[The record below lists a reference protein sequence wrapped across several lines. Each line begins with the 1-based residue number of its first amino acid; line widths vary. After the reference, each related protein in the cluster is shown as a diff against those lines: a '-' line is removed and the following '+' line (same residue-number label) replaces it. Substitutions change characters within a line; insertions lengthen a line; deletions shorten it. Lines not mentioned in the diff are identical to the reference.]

1 MSPQRPIL
9 AIHAPRA
16 LQSKCLEQLRHM
28 FGRLHFLQDRFYSPV
43 GANEDRG
50 RDDGLGR
57 PSLRTEQ
64 ADFRHSALQLVVTF
78 EKISRRIHCS
88 FRHYQWL
95 TLVSKAANRLRA
107 KIVGLRTWVALHR
120 TESRGHFGAVSF
132 ILLFV
137 VSTFLPPLAPRA
149 LPRFCATME
158 ALSPFGHGSSD
169 PLRIMNAVPFP
180 NRDP

>member
-1 MSPQRPIL
+1 MGKL
-9 AIHAPRA
+9 VVMAPEVIA
-16 LQSKCLEQLRHM
+16 PMEGIS
-28 FGRLHFLQDRFYSPV
+28 
-43 GANEDRG
+43 DRG

-107 KIVGLRTWVALHR
+107 KIESLRTWVALHR
-120 TESRGHFGAVSF
+120 TESRGHCGAVSF

-158 ALSPFGHGSSD
+158 ALSPFGLGSSN
-169 PLRIMNAVPFP
+169 PLRS
-180 NRDP
+180 

>member
-1 MSPQRPIL
+1 M
-9 AIHAPRA
+9 
-16 LQSKCLEQLRHM
+16 
-28 FGRLHFLQDRFYSPV
+28 
-43 GANEDRG
+43 
-50 RDDGLGR
+50 DDGGR

-64 ADFRHSALQLVVTF
+64 ANFWHSALQSVVTF

-107 KIVGLRTWVALHR
+107 KIEGLRTWVALHLL
-120 TESRGHFGAVSF
+120 SPQDICGAVSF

-137 VSTFLPPLAPRA
+137 VSTFLPPFAPRA

-169 PLRIMNAVPFP
+169 RSSVMNAVPFP
-180 NRDP
+180 E